1 MICLAQSHTHCN
13 FITKK
18 KKKSVLSE
26 KGNDIILPAGK
37 VCVLLVIYTGRV
49 GGREDHVS
57 GSSPVD
63 KRISKWF

>member
-1 MICLAQSHTHCN
+1 MPGTEPHALQFHN
-13 FITKK
+13 Y
-18 KKKSVLSE
+18 KKKSVPSE
-26 KGNDIILPAGK
+26 KGNDSIPPASK

-63 KRISKWF
+63 KRTRK

>member
-13 FITKK
+13 FTI

-26 KGNDIILPAGK
+26 KGNDIIPPAGQ

-63 KRISKWF
+63 KRIRKWF